1 MNLSKFLKGTITMR
15 ELENMPN
22 RYIQVIYKEY
32 DTSLRDPKRK
42 AMMEDEAIRDEI
54 EDAMGG

>member
-1 MNLSKFLKGTITMR
+1 MNLSKFLKGTITMG

-32 DTSLRDPKRK
+32 DTYMRDPKRQ
-42 AMMEDEAIRDEI
+42 ALMGEEALTDEI